1 MKDMTKG
8 FPAKVIIMFAIPLML
23 GNILQQLYNVTD
35 SKIVSESIESGLA
48 AIGAT
53 AVVSN
58 LLINFICGLT
68 QGFGIMIA
76 RSFGEKDYVS
86 LRRYVAGTVK
96 LTSVVTVI
104 FTVVFLIVIRP
115 VLVLLNTPADI
126 LDDAV
131 SYVRIIIAGLVFVA
145 LYNMSANILRSMGD
159 SKRPLI
165 CLIIGIVV
173 NVGLDILFVIVLKTG
188 ITGAAYATVISQFIA
203 GICCFLL
210 IIIKYRHIIPKKDEW
225 KPNRQQ
231 YGSMIAAGSSMAL
244 MGCIVS
250 IGTVILQSGI
260 NGLGTDYV
268 TAHIAGRRVFD
279 IMMVMIFTIGLSMT
293 TYVSQ
298 NLGAGEYGRIRKGIW
313 HAIVIDTIIAS
324 ALVVFAYTLGGRV
337 VKWVAST
344 DNEEVVSAGIR
355 YIRVG
360 VLFFYVLGP
369 LFILRCSLQG
379 LGQKIVPL
387 VSSCLELTVKI
398 LSTAFLVPWLGYFG
412 VILTEPVSWVVMI
425 VPLIVVY
432 IIKRPGKNMESHDKK
447 TLDNSSEIC

>member
-1 MKDMTKG
+1 MTKG

-96 LTSVVTVI
+96 LTSVVTVL

-344 DNEEVVSAGIR
+344 DNEEVVSAGIKIYQGWR
-355 YIRVG
+355 TVFLCAGTSVYT
-360 VLFFYVLGP
+360 P
-369 LFILRCSLQG
+369 LFPSGPWAENSATGVQLPGINGENTVNGIPCSVAWIFWSNPYRACQLGCDDCAANCCIYYQKT
-379 LGQKIVPL
+379 GQKYG
-387 VSSCLELTVKI
+387 VS
-398 LSTAFLVPWLGYFG
+398 
-412 VILTEPVSWVVMI
+412 
-425 VPLIVVY
+425 
-432 IIKRPGKNMESHDKK
+432 R
-447 TLDNSSEIC
+447 